1 MKKTKAILLM
11 SALMGITLASCSSDD
26 AINDNG
32 NNNGTPAT
40 YELKLEK
47 AAETR
52 CSSNDIEIAE
62 GAWWWYYKVMDNPTD
77 PAYQAFASY
86 APEQGNGEA
95 VTDEEKAFVLNY
107 LKDHPNEGSTEF
119 SHYNYFIQNVGGSYD
134 K

>member
-62 GAWWWYYKVMDNPTD
+62 A
-77 PAYQAFASY
+77 
-86 APEQGNGEA
+86 
-95 VTDEEKAFVLNY
+95 
-107 LKDHPNEGSTEF
+107 H
-119 SHYNYFIQNVGGSYD
+119 GGGTTR
-134 K
+134 